1 MAMGNI
7 ASLYILLER
16 YAEALAMQEKVLE
29 FRRRVLPGNHPDI
42 GEEHA
47 RRHAL
52 HALCNL

>member
-1 MAMGNI
+1 
-7 ASLYILLER
+7 
-16 YAEALAMQEKVLE
+16 VLE